1 MFLTKWEDLSDRMRT
16 EEVRKYYDMLQK
28 KKGNLFLKRIMD
40 IVLSAIL
47 IILLFIPMCIIA
59 AVVKTDSK
67 GPLFFTQR
75 RVTTNGKIFKILK
88 FRTMV
93 VNAEKMGDLITQA
106 GDKRI
111 TKRGNFLRKYRL
123 DELPQVFNVFLG
135 QMSFVGTR
143 PEVPKYV
150 AKYTPVMYATLLTPA
165 GITSRAS
172 IEYRDNDDLFTDPKM
187 IEKNYMEIVLPKKME
202 LNLAYYEK
210 FTIFHDIGI
219 MFKTFCSVFMSLSS
233 DRAEEST

>member
-16 EEVRKYYDMLQK
+16 EEVRKYYEMLKK
-28 KKGNLFLKRIMD
+28 KKGNLFFKRILD
-40 IVLSAIL
+40 IILSAVL
-47 IILLFIPMCIIA
+47 IVVLFVPMCIIGI
-59 AVVKTDSK
+59 VVKTGSK

-93 VNAEKMGDLITQA
+93 VGAEKTGALITQA

-150 AKYTPVMYATLLTPA
+150 AKYTPEMYATLLTPA
-165 GITSRAS
+165 GITSMAS
-172 IEYRDNDDLFTDPKM
+172 IDYRDNDELFTDPKM

-202 LNLAYYEK
+202 LNLGYYEK
-210 FTIFHDIGI
+210 FNIFHDIGI
-219 MFKTFCSVFMSLSS
+219 MFKTVSSVFMSLSS
-233 DRAEEST
+233 KNVEENT